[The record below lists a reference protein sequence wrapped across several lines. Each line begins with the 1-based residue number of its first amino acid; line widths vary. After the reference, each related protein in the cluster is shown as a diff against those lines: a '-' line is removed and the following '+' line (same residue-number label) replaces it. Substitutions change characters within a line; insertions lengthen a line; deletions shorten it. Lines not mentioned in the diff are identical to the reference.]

1 MIFDLQKAS
10 LLKRI
15 SAALL
20 DVILLGIL
28 VVGLAFFLSV
38 FLGYDSHNAAL
49 QEAYR
54 VYEEKYGVSFEMTS
68 EAFENMTGEEEAL
81 YFKAY
86 EALTAD
92 KEAMYHYNM
101 VLNLSLV
108 IASLSIFLGYILLEC
123 IVPALFGNGQTVG
136 KKIFG
141 IGVMRTDGVKVS
153 APLMF
158 IRTVLG
164 KFTIETM
171 IPVLIIMMIFFY
183 AIGRLGLWILAG
195 ILVVQTILLFA
206 SRYHALIHDVLAKT
220 VVIDMASQM
229 IFESEAELIA
239 YKNKV
244 HQEQVTK
251 SIY

>member
-1 MIFDLQKAS
+1 MILDLQKAS

-38 FLGYDSHNAAL
+38 LLGYDSHNQAL

-54 VYEEKYGVSFEMTS
+54 VYEEEYGVNFEMTS
-68 EAFENMTGEEEAL
+68 EAFAHMTEEEEAL
-81 YFKAY
+81 YFRAY
-86 EALTAD
+86 EALTSD

-108 IASLSIFLGYILLEC
+108 IASLSIFLGYVLLEC
-123 IVPALFGNGQTVG
+123 VVPAIFGNGQTVG

-141 IGVMRTDGVKVS
+141 IGVMRTDGIRVS

-183 AIGRLGLWILAG
+183 AIGRLGVWILAG
-195 ILVVQTILLFA
+195 ILVIQILLLFL
-206 SRYHALIHDVLAKT
+206 SRHHALIHDVLAKT
-220 VVIDMASQM
+220 VVIDLASQM
-229 IFESEAELIA
+229 IFETEEELIA

-244 HQEQVTK
+244 HQEQVSK
-251 SIY
+251 RIY